1 MAAKRMFRVLPE
13 LPRAISKCSRNE
25 QIRVASNYS
34 KAIDDGAILSLCDA
48 NTNNA
53 WKLYA

>member
-1 MAAKRMFRVLPE
+1 MFRVLPE